1 MDIRNIAGV
10 EKKATSTDIKEQYE
24 NMKDLLGGGF
34 FIFSSLSFCNK
45 SKRRYQN
52 GI

>member
-10 EKKATSTDIKEQYE
+10 EKKATSTDIKGQYE
-24 NMKDLLGGGF
+24 NIKDLLGGGF
-34 FIFSSLSFCNK
+34 FISSPSFCNK